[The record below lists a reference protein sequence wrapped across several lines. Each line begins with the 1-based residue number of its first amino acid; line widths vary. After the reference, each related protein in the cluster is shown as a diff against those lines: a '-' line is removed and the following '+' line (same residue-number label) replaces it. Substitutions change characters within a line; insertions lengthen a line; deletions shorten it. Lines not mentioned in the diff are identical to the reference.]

1 MTRRIDGGRLLG
13 GARRWRGRNRNCATG
28 EIRMDIEIAT
38 ERRDV
43 FKALAALGAL
53 TSLSGLT
60 TSVAR
65 ADESTEAVEPPSR
78 QVRMVDIPL
87 SPDAKITVER
97 REAIVLIGI
106 NRPSIQNRLDPEAIA
121 GLARAYYDYDHD
133 PSLRAAILF
142 GHGDNFSRGID
153 VDGFKSVASS
163 GGPPMGDG

>member
-1 MTRRIDGGRLLG
+1 MQQ
-13 GARRWRGRNRNCATG
+13 

-53 TSLSGLT
+53 AGLSGLT

-87 SPDAKITVER
+87 SPR
-97 REAIVLIGI
+97 RKDY
-106 NRPSIQNRLDPEAIA
+106 RA
-121 GLARAYYDYDHD
+121 GLVKLGRAL
-133 PSLRAAILF
+133 S
-142 GHGDNFSRGID
+142 GFS
-153 VDGFKSVASS
+153 A
-163 GGPPMGDG
+163 